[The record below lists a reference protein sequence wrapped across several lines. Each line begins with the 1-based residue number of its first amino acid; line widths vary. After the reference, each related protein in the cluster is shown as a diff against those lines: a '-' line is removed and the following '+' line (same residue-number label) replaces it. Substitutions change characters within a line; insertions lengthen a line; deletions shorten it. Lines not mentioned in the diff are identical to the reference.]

1 MTQLNL
7 SFNKEEKTNIFTE
20 VNDLFR
26 KILETKNSDD
36 FIKFLRFIKRFRN
49 RSPFNNA
56 LVFAQN
62 PDCYY
67 WATAKEWEKF
77 GRYVKKEARP
87 MVVLQPFSPIM
98 FVYDYKDTEGK
109 EITDEKILH
118 WFEEGKRLGLDRKII
133 DRTIKYLEKEE
144 GIKVVFLEKG
154 NLTERHINLDNA
166 LGYVSSNKE
175 IVLHPRYLEESYQT
189 ELYAV
194 LVHEIAHYYLE
205 HLKDRKYLNRN
216 VKEIEAELTS
226 WIVFTLFGMEKRSEE
241 YLAFWMMRNDDLKYL
256 DMSRILTVSWAI
268 RNIGMGLV
276 KLKKKKNEKQ

>member
-62 PDCYY
+62 PECYY

-77 GRYVKKEARP
+77 GRYVKKEAKP

-109 EITDEKILH
+109 EITDEKMLYWFAENERLH
-118 WFEEGKRLGLDRKII
+118 FDRKII
-133 DRTIKYLEKEE
+133 DRTIKYLEEKE
-144 GIKVVFLEKG
+144 GIRVIFLEKAE
-154 NLTERHINLDNA
+154 LTARHINLDTA

-175 IVLHPRYLEESYQT
+175 IVLHPRYLEESHQI

-216 VKEIEAELTS
+216 IKEIEAELTS
-226 WIVFTLFGMEKRSEE
+226 WIVFTLFGIEKRSEE
-241 YLAFWMMRNDDLKYL
+241 YLVFWMMRNDDLKYL
-256 DMSRILTVSWAI
+256 DMSRILTVSWII

-276 KLKKKKNEKQ
+276 KLKKNRK

>member
-7 SFNKEEKTNIFTE
+7 SFNKEEKINIFTE

-26 KILETKNSDD
+26 KIIETKNSED
-36 FIKFLRFIKRFRN
+36 FIKFLRFIKKFRN

-67 WATAKEWEKF
+67 WATIKEWEKF

-87 MVVLQPFSPIM
+87 MVVLQPFSPII

-109 EITDEKILH
+109 EITDEKMLYWFAENERLH
-118 WFEEGKRLGLDRKII
+118 FDRKII
-133 DRTIKYLEKEE
+133 DRTIKYLEEKE
-144 GIKVVFLEKG
+144 GIRVIFLEKAE
-154 NLTERHINLDNA
+154 LTERHINLDTA

-175 IVLHPRYLEESYQT
+175 IVLHPRYLEESHQI

-194 LVHEIAHYYLE
+194 LVHEMAI
-205 HLKDRKYLNRN
+205 
-216 VKEIEAELTS
+216 I
-226 WIVFTLFGMEKRSEE
+226 
-241 YLAFWMMRNDDLKYL
+241 
-256 DMSRILTVSWAI
+256 ILSI
-268 RNIGMGLV
+268 
-276 KLKKKKNEKQ
+276 

>member
-62 PDCYY
+62 PECYY

-77 GRYVKKEARP
+77 GRYVKKEAKP

-109 EITDEKILH
+109 EITDEKMLYWFAENERLH
-118 WFEEGKRLGLDRKII
+118 FDRKII
-133 DRTIKYLEKEE
+133 DRTIKYLEEKE
-144 GIKVVFLEKG
+144 GIRVIFLEKAE
-154 NLTERHINLDNA
+154 LTARHINLDTA

-175 IVLHPRYLEESYQT
+175 IVLHPRYLEESHQI

-216 VKEIEAELTS
+216 IKEIEAELTS
-226 WIVFTLFGMEKRSEE
+226 WIVFTLFGIEKRSEE

-256 DMSRILTVSWAI
+256 DMSRILTVSWII

-276 KLKKKKNEKQ
+276 KLKKNRK

>member
-109 EITDEKILH
+109 EITNEKMLY
-118 WFEEGKRLGLDRKII
+118 WFEENEGLHFDRKII
-133 DRTIKYLEKEE
+133 DRTIKYLEKKE
-144 GIKVVFLEKG
+144 GIRVIFLEKAE
-154 NLTERHINLDNA
+154 LTARHINLDTA

-175 IVLHPRYLEESYQT
+175 IVLHPRYLEESHQI
-189 ELYAV
+189 ELYAI

-216 VKEIEAELTS
+216 IKEIEAELTS
-226 WIVFTLFGMEKRSEE
+226 WIVFTLFGIEKRSEE

-256 DMSRILTVSWAI
+256 DMSRILTVSWII

-276 KLKKKKNEKQ
+276 KLKKNRK